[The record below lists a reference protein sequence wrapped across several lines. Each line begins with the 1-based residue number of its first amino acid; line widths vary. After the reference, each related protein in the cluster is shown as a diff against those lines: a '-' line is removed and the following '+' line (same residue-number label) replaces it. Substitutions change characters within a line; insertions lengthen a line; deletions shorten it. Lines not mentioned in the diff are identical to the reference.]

1 MSLYST
7 GDDMEKSS
15 PKSRRFKRS
24 YVACVPC
31 RVRKVRCIINDDPP
45 CAKCRREHREC
56 EFDHRPKAPKQ
67 REPPKWA
74 KRNESTRGAVVPP
87 ENGEQRVQDH
97 HGQSPQSSLVAGPGM
112 TPVDG
117 AANLHRVTEVA
128 VHGRASPRSQEL
140 LYNRVIA
147 TPLTGTHDALE
158 VLSDAVP
165 RGEPSVTLGT
175 RAITP
180 SPSHNSVPSPAQ
192 GPTVIPSAGGGLG
205 FTVSVLSSPDEEI
218 LDLWD
223 RSRFVRQGWFTAQEA
238 VTYIDLFYKYLSPL
252 SAVILDDFCSHSAH
266 SRLVTEEAMLCC
278 TILMISSRF
287 FMLPGAGGL
296 SRSHLIHHR
305 LWGFC
310 ETLIKRIM
318 LGQEKHSSW
327 RMRVVGTI
335 ESLMLISDWHPRAI
349 HFPPE
354 TEGWDVFLISPDY
367 DRTNR
372 LRNQGEE
379 PLIRWRED
387 VFEPAKRA
395 SRMSWMLLGMANSLA
410 YEIGIFSS
418 QDQQKVYDPLDLD
431 GQRYFRAQK
440 LLYTY
445 ISQTA
450 IKLNMPSPFPDN
462 VIIAASRSTF
472 DQSLPPSHRSW
483 SAYMDLNSELTR
495 LSHTASCM
503 FFQTPAQLQAVVSSG
518 NHIDLLEHF
527 SGSSSRW
534 LERAETIF
542 HHIDQ
547 PLRDCLL
554 IEYHHLKILTGAVA
568 IQSVVAKASASGI
581 DGNAKGI
588 EGINL
593 ATFLTPRDAKFLQQV
608 IRDCK
613 KLLHIATH
621 SIFHTQFP
629 YAPARTKIS
638 VISTSVFLLKA
649 LSIGSSS
656 ADVHQAL
663 ESLEQCTQM
672 LKSSPPDD
680 TDFAMRYATLI
691 EKHTANIRD
700 RLVPDSASSGSIL
713 RVPDTDRF
721 QSQHTGLHLPIQ
733 NLSTGPYS
741 DSEIGDSVNSWISFP
756 FDSSIAPFNQEQDT
770 QLSLGLDLDS
780 LDFLWN
786 LPLS

>member
-1 MSLYST
+1 MPFSST
-7 GDDMEKSS
+7 GDDVEKSS

-24 YVACVPC
+24 YVACVSC
-31 RVRKVRCIINDDPP
+31 RLRKVRCIINGDPP

-74 KRNESTRGAVVPP
+74 KRNQDNRAAVVPP
-87 ENGEQRVQDH
+87 EDREQWIQNH
-97 HGQSPQSSLVAGPGM
+97 HGQPSQSDLVAGPGIPPING
-112 TPVDG
+112 TTD
-117 AANLHRVTEVA
+117 AHRVAEDA
-128 VHGRASPRSQEL
+128 IHGRVSPRSQEL

-165 RGEPSVTLGT
+165 RGELSVDLGT
-175 RAITP
+175 QAITP
-180 SPSHNSVPSPAQ
+180 LLPHNSASSPAQ
-192 GPTVIPSAGGGLG
+192 GPTVISTTGGGLG
-205 FTVSVLSSPDEEI
+205 FTVSVLSSPNEAT

-266 SRLVTEEAMLCC
+266 TRLVTEEAMLCC

-305 LWGFC
+305 LWNFC
-310 ETLIKRIM
+310 ESLIKRIL

-372 LRNQGEE
+372 VRNQGEE

-418 QDQQKVYDPLDLD
+418 QDQQKVYDPLDPN
-431 GQRYFRAQK
+431 GQRHLRVQK

-445 ISQTA
+445 VSQTA
-450 IKLNMPSPFPDN
+450 IKLNMPSPFPN
-462 VIIAASRSTF
+462 NIVMAASRSTF
-472 DQSLPPSHRSW
+472 DQSLPPSHRPW

-495 LSHTASCM
+495 LSHTASSM
-503 FFQTPAQLQAVVSSG
+503 FFQTPAKLQAIVSG
-518 NHIDLLEHF
+518 DHHLDLLEHF
-527 SGSSSRW
+527 SGSLSRW
-534 LERAETIF
+534 LERAEILF
-542 HHIDQ
+542 HHIGQ

-581 DGNAKGI
+581 EDT
-588 EGINL
+588 NL
-593 ATFLTPRDAKFLQQV
+593 AAYLKPQDAKFLQQV
-608 IRDCK
+608 IRDCR

-629 YAPARTKIS
+629 YAPARIKIS

-656 ADVHQAL
+656 ADVHEAL
-663 ESLEQCTQM
+663 ESLDQCTQM
-672 LKSSPPDD
+672 LKTSPPDD

-700 RLVPDSASSGSIL
+700 RLVPNSASSASTR
-713 RVPDTDRF
+713 RVSATDGL
-721 QSQHTGLHLPIQ
+721 QSQETGLPLPIP
-733 NLSTGPYS
+733 NLSTGVYS

>member
-1 MSLYST
+1 MPLSSIR
-7 GDDMEKSS
+7 DDVEKSS
-15 PKSRRFKRS
+15 PKSRMFKRS
-24 YVACVPC
+24 YVACVSC
-31 RVRKVRCIINDDPP
+31 RVRKVRCIINGDPP
-45 CAKCRREHREC
+45 CAKCHREHREC

-74 KRNESTRGAVVPP
+74 KRAHYRAAAVPP
-87 ENGEQRVQDH
+87 EDGEPWIQDH
-97 HGQSPQSSLVAGPGM
+97 HGQSPQSDFVAGRGIP
-112 TPVDG
+112 PIDG
-117 AANLHRVTEVA
+117 ATNVYRVTEDA
-128 VHGRASPRSQEL
+128 IHARASPRSQEL

-165 RGEPSVTLGT
+165 RGEPAVDLGAQT
-175 RAITP
+175 VTP
-180 SPSHNSVPSPAQ
+180 SLSHNSAPSPAQ
-192 GPTVIPSAGGGLG
+192 GPTVIPTTTGGLG
-205 FTVSVLSSPDEEI
+205 FTVSVLSSPDEAT

-252 SAVILDDFCSHSAH
+252 SAVILDDFCSHSTH

-305 LWGFC
+305 LWNFC
-310 ETLIKRIM
+310 ESLIKRIM

-372 LRNQGEE
+372 IRNQGEE

-395 SRMSWMLLGMANSLA
+395 SRMSWMLLGMASSLA
-410 YEIGIFSS
+410 YEIGILSS
-418 QDQQKVYDPLDLD
+418 PDQQKVYDPSDPNE
-431 GQRYFRAQK
+431 QRHIRVQK

-462 VIIAASRSTF
+462 IIHTASRSTF
-472 DQSLPPSHRSW
+472 DQSLPLSYQPW
-483 SAYMDLNSELTR
+483 SAYMDLNSELIR
-495 LSHTASCM
+495 LSRTASSM
-503 FFQTPAQLQAVVSSG
+503 FFQTPAQLQAIVSG
-518 NHIDLLEHF
+518 DHHLDLLEHF
-527 SGSSSRW
+527 SGSLTRW

-542 HHIDQ
+542 HHIRQ

-588 EGINL
+588 EEINL
-593 ATFLTPRDAKFLQQV
+593 AMFLTPRDAKFLQQV

-629 YAPARTKIS
+629 YAPARIKIS

-663 ESLEQCTQM
+663 ESLDQCTQM

-691 EKHTANIRD
+691 EKYTANIRD
-700 RLVPDSASSGSIL
+700 RLVPHSAASGSML
-713 RVPDTDRF
+713 HAPATDGF
-721 QSQHTGLHLPIQ
+721 QSQQTGLPLPIQ
-733 NLSTGPYS
+733 NLSTEAYN

>member
-7 GDDMEKSS
+7 GDEVEKSS
-15 PKSRRFKRS
+15 PKSRSFKRS
-24 YVACVPC
+24 YVACVSC
-31 RVRKVRCIINDDPP
+31 RVRKVRCVINGDPP

-56 EFDHRPKAPKQ
+56 EFDRRPKAPKQ

-74 KRNESTRGAVVPP
+74 KRNQDNRAAVVPP
-87 ENGEQRVQDH
+87 EDGEQWIQNY
-97 HGQSPQSSLVAGPGM
+97 HGPSPQSDPAAGPGM
-112 TPVDG
+112 PPIDET
-117 AANLHRVTEVA
+117 ANLHRDA
-128 VHGRASPRSQEL
+128 VHGRVSPRSQEL

-165 RGEPSVTLGT
+165 RGEPAVDLET
-175 RAITP
+175 RTITP
-180 SPSHNSVPSPAQ
+180 SLAQNSVPSPTQ
-192 GPTVIPSAGGGLG
+192 GPTVIPTTGGGLG
-205 FTVSVLSSPDEEI
+205 FTVSVLSSPDEAT

-305 LWGFC
+305 LWNFC
-310 ETLIKRIM
+310 ESLIKRIM

-335 ESLMLISDWHPRAI
+335 ESLMLISDWHPRAV

-372 LRNQGEE
+372 VRNQGEE

-418 QDQQKVYDPLDLD
+418 QDQQKVYDPLDSD
-431 GQRYFRAQK
+431 GQRHLRVQK

-450 IKLNMPSPFPDN
+450 IKLNMPSPFPDD
-462 VIIAASRSTF
+462 VINTATRSTF
-472 DQSLPPSHRSW
+472 DQSLPPSYQPW

-495 LSHTASCM
+495 LSRTASSM
-503 FFQTPAQLQAVVSSG
+503 FFQTPAQLQAIVSG
-518 NHIDLLEHF
+518 GHHLDLLEHF
-527 SGSSSRW
+527 SGSLTRW
-534 LERAETIF
+534 LERAETLF
-542 HHIDQ
+542 HRQ

-568 IQSVVAKASASGI
+568 IQSVVAKASAAGI
-581 DGNAKGI
+581 DGNTKGI
-588 EGINL
+588 EDINL
-593 ATFLTPRDAKFLQQV
+593 ATFLTPRDGKFLQQV

-629 YAPARTKIS
+629 YAPARIKIS

-663 ESLEQCTQM
+663 KSLDQCTQM

-700 RLVPDSASSGSIL
+700 RLVPHSAASGSML
-713 RVPDTDRF
+713 LPPATDGS
-721 QSQHTGLHLPIQ
+721 QSQQTGLPLPTQ
-733 NLSTGPYS
+733 NLSTVAYS
-741 DSEIGDSVNSWISFP
+741 DSEIGDSINSWISFP